1 MSKSLTQTS
10 RDDHSHIIISTDYST
25 EVLHCDQ
32 DYYQIILDVL
42 HCDQDY
48 YQIILDVL
56 HCDQDYYQIIL
67 DTEEK
72 EVSEVL
78 KY

>member
-1 MSKSLTQTS
+1 MMLIKEKKIRCVLQNLWEMSKSLTQTS

-32 DYYQIILDVL
+32 DYYQIILD
-42 HCDQDY
+42 
-48 YQIILDVL
+48 
-56 HCDQDYYQIIL
+56 
-67 DTEEK
+67 TEEK

-78 KY
+78 KYWYLCSFWL